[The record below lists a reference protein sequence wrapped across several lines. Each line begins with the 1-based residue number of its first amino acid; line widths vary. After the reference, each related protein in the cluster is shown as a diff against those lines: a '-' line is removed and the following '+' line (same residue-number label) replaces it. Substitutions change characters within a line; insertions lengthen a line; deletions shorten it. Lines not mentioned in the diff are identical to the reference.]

1 MSVFTVDEKTAPTH
15 TFTVTDEDDNAVQ
28 PTSLALTYYDR
39 TTGDIINSRNAQD
52 VLNANDVA
60 VTNGI
65 VVWSMQEA
73 DTTLVGAASD
83 RGEIHVAE
91 WDWVANSKRARHRTI
106 FRIVNYE
113 KVT

>member
-1 MSVFTVDEKTAPTH
+1 MTVFSVDEKTAPTH

-39 TTGDIINSRNAQD
+39 ATGDIINSRTDQD
-52 VLNANDVA
+52 VLNANNVA

-73 DTTLVGAASD
+73 DTSLVGTASD
-83 RGEIHVAE
+83 RGEIHIAE
-91 WDWVANSKRARHRTI
+91 WDWVANSKRARHRTTI
-106 FRIVNYE
+106 RIVNFE